1 MAIWFPPREYAGTW
15 RFGWGHKFVMDLLC

>member
-15 RFGWGHKFVMDLLC
+15 RFCWEHKFVMDLLC